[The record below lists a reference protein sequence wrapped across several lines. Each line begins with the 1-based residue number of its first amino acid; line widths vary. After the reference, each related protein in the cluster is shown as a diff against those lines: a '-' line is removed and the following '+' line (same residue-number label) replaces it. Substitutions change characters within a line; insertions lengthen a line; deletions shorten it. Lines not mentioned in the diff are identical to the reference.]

1 MPDDFT
7 EHVHG
12 CPACGYNLLG
22 IPGDPLRC
30 PECGTVTARAD
41 LWAPFVNTSR
51 ALSTLLWLAVASLA
65 AAVLVVLLAL
75 YMALAG
81 SLSASTDK
89 AIAAIIAVVAALAW
103 AVLARAFG
111 RRCEPG
117 SRWALLLLQLYFRYV
132 TFFIGLCLAAGAW
145 MFVLHTIAAWLP
157 RRSRSLEDWTVIVSF
172 GLALLLL
179 THGPIATLAARWL
192 HGPLVPAARLLA
204 IRRVREARAR
214 K

>member
-22 IPGDPLRC
+22 IPGDPLTC
-30 PECGTVTARAD
+30 PECGTVSARAD
-41 LWAPFVNTSR
+41 LWAPFVHTSR

-65 AAVLVVLLAL
+65 AGVLVVLLAL

-81 SLSASTDK
+81 SFAASSDK
-89 AIAAIIAVVAALAW
+89 VIAAAIAVVGVFVW
-103 AVLARAFG
+103 TMVARAFG

-117 SRWALLLLQLYFRYV
+117 SRWGWLLLQLYFRYIS
-132 TFFIGLCLAAGAW
+132 FFIALCLAAGAW
-145 MFVLHTIAAWLP
+145 MFVLHTIADYLP
-157 RRSRSLEDWTVIVSF
+157 RRSRSLEDWTVIVSI
-172 GLALLLL
+172 GVALLLL
-179 THGPIATLAARWL
+179 THRPIATLIARWL
-192 HGPLVPAARLLA
+192 HGPLIPAARLLA
-204 IRRVREARAR
+204 IRRVRDARER